1 MIARMLKTEIR
12 DEMLAIVREPT
23 ALFFSIVMP
32 VGFFTLFVGLF
43 GSAGEG
49 GAIEMLAT
57 FGTFGVLAV
66 VLMNPGIGIA
76 DARESGWLRVKRV
89 SGTPLWVTLAA
100 KVAAALPYAVGVLVA
115 MSVAGVVIGSM
126 ELDVAQV
133 ARVIAVLVVGVLPF
147 ALFSLA
153 IGARAG
159 TSASAAILN
168 AILLPS
174 AILSGLWFPLDILPD
189 IVGRIAQYL
198 PTYHLAQLA
207 LSQIEGGVWAVHAAA
222 LGVTAVV
229 GAALAGMAYRSA
241 RP

>member
-1 MIARMLKTEIR
+1 MIIRMLKTEIR
-12 DEMLAIVREPT
+12 DEILGIVREPT

-32 VGFFTLFVGLF
+32 VGFFALFVGLF
-43 GSAGEG
+43 GSG
-49 GAIEMLAT
+49 GDADAIEMLAT

-66 VLMNPGIGIA
+66 VLMNPGMSIA

-89 SGTPLWVTLAA
+89 SGTPLWVTLTA

-115 MSVAGVVIGSM
+115 MTAAGVVVGSM

-133 ARVIAVLVVGVLPF
+133 ARLIAVLVLGVLPF
-147 ALFSLA
+147 SLFSLA
-153 IGARAG
+153 VGARAG

-174 AILSGLWFPLDILPD
+174 AIVSGLWFPLEIMPD
-189 IVGRIAQYL
+189 IVGRIARYL
-198 PTYHLAQLA
+198 PTYHLAELA
-207 LSQIEGGVWAVHAAA
+207 MSQIEGAPWAGHAGVLA
-222 LGVTAVV
+222 LTAVV
-229 GAALAGMAYRSA
+229 GATLAGMAYRSA